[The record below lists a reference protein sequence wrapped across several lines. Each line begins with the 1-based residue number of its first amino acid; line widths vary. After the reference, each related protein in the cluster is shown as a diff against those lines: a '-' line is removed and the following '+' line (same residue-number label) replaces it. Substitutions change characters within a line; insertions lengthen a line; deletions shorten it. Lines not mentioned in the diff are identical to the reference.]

1 MLLGRKFSN
10 LPSNPILHYS
20 SIAGYFLFVFL
31 FVFFQS
37 EDNPLLPQFQID
49 SEVYKY
55 CGWSI
60 LDGNKPYIDYFD
72 HKGPLIHFSNALA
85 LKISKSWGILI
96 FDFFFLAIVLVLALF
111 FSKGGG
117 RLSMATLFFIL
128 ISQSYEG
135 GNFTEII
142 GLPLLMF
149 SFIFLSKNLV
159 KNNSYG
165 LINIRNAPSTGL
177 VFFSIC
183 LLLFNKITYAFPIC
197 TFFLVDVIFEKNK
210 KRWLVF
216 FEWILYL
223 SICFLAFC
231 LLYISNFGIHSFLG
245 FLDASILFN
254 FKYAN
259 GNSGVTYSN
268 LFFDSFVGLIYR
280 PHYWFFLFFI
290 ACKLILFFDNREK
303 ESVQKL
309 LVFWLLFDL
318 STLFTIVL
326 GKRGYGH
333 YDLMLLPSL
342 LALLMFLATLK
353 PSKRFRFYFNI
364 IFGLILLFSFQ
375 RVNKSVLQSY
385 WRWGA
390 SIQNLPDFIYE
401 KSNKPP
407 SVNDWTTKLDS
418 YAPDFP
424 AVTVCKNMCR
434 IYNVLDKRSSSR
446 YFYPVTE
453 LNGELLLPDYYKEV
467 GGNLV
472 LGEVLILES
481 GNNHIRLDSIQ
492 AKMNRGLIPIYLFS
506 EQVYGTQLDFYQ
518 VKEEGS
524 FAQTRSKIVSP
535 ISIGPQFS
543 RKDFRP
549 TDL

>member
-1 MLLGRKFSN
+1 MLPGRNSSN
-10 LPSNPILHYS
+10 LLSNPILQYS
-20 SIAGYFLFVFL
+20 SIAGSLLLVFL

-55 CGWSI
+55 CGRSI
-60 LDGNKPYIDYFD
+60 LDGNKPYLDYFD

-85 LKISKSWGILI
+85 LKVSNTWGVLV
-96 FDFFFLAIVLVLALF
+96 FDFFFLTSVLLLALF
-111 FSKGGG
+111 SLKQGG
-117 RLSMATLFFIL
+117 RLLMVALFFIL

-149 SFIFLSKNLV
+149 SFTFLSNNLV
-159 KNNSYG
+159 NIKSFS
-165 LINIRNAPSTGL
+165 LINNRNALSMGL
-177 VFFSIC
+177 VFSSIC
-183 LLLFNKITYAFPIC
+183 LLIFNKLTYAFPIFS
-197 TFFLVDVIFEKNK
+197 FFLVDVIFEKNK
-210 KRWLVF
+210 KRWLVLI
-216 FEWILYL
+216 EGVLYL
-223 SICFLAFC
+223 SVFLFVFC
-231 LLYISNFGIHSFLG
+231 LLYILIYGIHSFLG

-254 FKYAN
+254 FKYAS
-259 GNSGVTYSN
+259 GIAGVTYSN

-290 ACKLILFFDNREK
+290 ACKFILFFGNRDK
-303 ESVQKL
+303 EFVRKL

-318 STLFTIVL
+318 FTLFTIIL

-342 LALLMFLATLK
+342 LALLMFWDTLM
-353 PSKRFRFYFNI
+353 PSKRFRLYFSI
-364 IFGLILLFSFQ
+364 VFGLILLFSFQ
-375 RVNKSVLQSY
+375 RVSKSVLQSY

-390 SIQNLPDFIYE
+390 SIQNLPNFVCE
-401 KSNKPP
+401 NARKSS
-407 SVNDWTTKLDS
+407 SVTDWTTKLNS
-418 YAPDFP
+418 QAPDFP

-434 IYNVLDKRSSSR
+434 IYTVLDKRSSSR
-446 YFYPVTE
+446 YFYPVTK

-467 GGNLV
+467 GEKLIV
-472 LGEVLILES
+472 GEVLILES
-481 GNNHIRLDSIQ
+481 GNSHIRLDSIQ
-492 AKMNRGLIPIYLFS
+492 ARMPRNLIPIYLFS

-524 FAQTRSKIVSP
+524 FGQTLSKIGCP
-535 ISIGPQFS
+535 ISTGLQFS